1 MAEIIQVGDKYYIL
15 VTSSLID
22 THTPTQVLMD
32 GDTFAIFD
40 RYGDIQPLGQCQ
52 GVYYE
57 GTRFISLFALTLGGE
72 RPMLLNSF
80 LHRDNKHLSVD
91 LTNPDLPQT
100 DGQQLIRRELVH
112 LYRSKFVWK
121 GTCCER
127 IRVCNHAPQAMELP
141 LEIHF
146 GADFADIFEVRGTPR
161 CHRGTVLETQLKE
174 SEAVID
180 YRGLDRKIRRV
191 CVSFDP
197 RPDEIGP
204 HRALWH
210 LRLAPKETRSFH
222 IDVSCGYKGDR
233 IGGGDCEGAFNS
245 LLLAQRTFRAQG
257 VEIRTDNER
266 FNQWLDRSWAD
277 LEMLTV
283 RTPYGSYPY
292 AGVPWFATVFGRDGI
307 ITAMEVLWAHP
318 ELARG
323 VLSLLAAHQADQHD
337 PSSDAEPGKILHE
350 MRKGEM
356 AALGEVPFAH
366 YYGSVDATPL
376 FIILAGEYFRHTG
389 DRGFVQGLWPH
400 IDRALEWIDRHGDM
414 DGDGFVE
421 YHRRSEAGLTN
432 QGWKDSHDAIFHEDG
447 RLAEG
452 PIALVEVQAY
462 VHAAYLAAAEL
473 AGILGME
480 ERASRLRSQSGEVL
494 ERFQRAFWC
503 EPLGT
508 YGVAL
513 DGKKR
518 LCRVRTSNAGHVLFT
533 GVAPAERADLVT
545 ATLLGQEMFSG
556 WGVRTLAAAEVR
568 YNPLSYHNG
577 SVWPHDN
584 ALIAW
589 GLARYGFKDEVIQ
602 VFEGLFDAANW
613 FELRRL
619 PELFCGF
626 HRRPAHSPTQYP
638 VACSPQAWATGTVFL
653 LIRAAL
659 GLDTDARSGRLHVA
673 RPILPTFL
681 NEMEIRNLRVGEAS
695 VNLMLR
701 RRGEDVTVQV
711 LERDGEVDV
720 AVTK

>member
-1 MAEIIQVGDKYYIL
+1 MPEIIQVGDKHYIL

-22 THTPTQVLMD
+22 IHAPTQVLMD

-40 RYGDIQPLGQCQ
+40 RYGDVQPLGQCQ
-52 GVYYE
+52 GLYYE
-57 GTRFISLFALTLGGE
+57 GTRYLSSFSMTLGGE

-91 LTNPDLPQT
+91 LTNPDLFQRE
-100 DGQQLIRRELVH
+100 DQRIIRRELVH
-112 LYRSKFVWK
+112 LYRSKFLWN

-127 IRVCNHAPQAMELP
+127 IRICNHSTEPMDLP
-141 LEIHF
+141 LEIRF
-146 GADFADIFEVRGTPR
+146 KADFADIFEVRGTPR
-161 CHRGTVLETQLKE
+161 ARSGTLHEPELKGSEVVLEYE
-174 SEAVID
+174 
-180 YRGLDRKIRRV
+180 GLDRKVRRLV
-191 CVSFDP
+191 VSFEP
-197 RPDEIGP
+197 RPHEIHP
-204 HRALWH
+204 DRAVWYLS
-210 LRLAPKETRSFH
+210 LAPKETQSFH
-222 IDVSCGYKGDR
+222 IDATCTYRGHPKGRVRCDKALGR
-233 IGGGDCEGAFNS
+233 
-245 LLLAQRTFRAQG
+245 LLSAQRAFRAEG

-283 RTPYGSYPY
+283 RTPHGYYPY

-318 ELARG
+318 ALARG
-323 VLSLLAAHQADQHD
+323 VLSLLAAHQADRLD

-356 AALGEVPFAH
+356 ATLGEVPFAH

-376 FIILAGEYFRHTG
+376 FIILAGQYLRHTG
-389 DRGFVQGLWPH
+389 DLEFIEALWPH
-400 IDRALEWIDRHGDM
+400 IERALDWIERYGDM

-421 YHRRSEAGLTN
+421 YQRRSESGLAN
-432 QGWKDSHDAIFHEDG
+432 QGWKDSHDAIFHRDG

-452 PIALVEVQAY
+452 PIALVEVQGY
-462 VHAAYLAAAEL
+462 VHAAYLGAAEL
-473 AGILGME
+473 AGMLGME
-480 ERASRLRSQSGEVL
+480 EKAGRLKSQGGEVAD
-494 ERFQRAFWC
+494 RIQRAFWS
-503 EPLGT
+503 ESLGT
-508 YGVAL
+508 YGIAL
-513 DGKKR
+513 DGRKR
-518 LCRVRTSNAGHVLFT
+518 LCRVRTSNAGHLLFA
-533 GVAPAERADLVT
+533 GAAPAEQANLV
-545 ATLLGQEMFSG
+545 AKSLLDDKTFSG
-556 WGVRTLAAAEVR
+556 WGIRTLAAGEVR

-602 VFEGLFDAANW
+602 IFEGLFDAANW

-638 VACSPQAWATGTVFL
+638 VACSPQAWATGAVFL

-659 GLDTDARSGRLHVA
+659 GLDTDARNGRVHFV
-673 RPILPTFL
+673 RPILPVFL
-681 NEMEIRNLRVGEAS
+681 KEVEIRNLRVGEAS
-695 VNLMLR
+695 VDLMLR
-701 RRGEDVTVQV
+701 RRDEDVTVQV
-711 LERDGEVDV
+711 LDRQGELEV